1 MSFSPQLLLL
11 SFTHKQQIK
20 IESSGVELEQ
30 EGCRSTSTSRV
41 VVADARGYF
50 DIWMFGYWMFIPM
63 LSFTTYTYMIYNT
76 SKLNP
81 PEWNWSRRRV
91 VVGADA
97 RGYFLSC
104 GQCSGT
110 RHTRFEQKFLCWKNR
125 STPALPLFC
134 QVFVSAQCNAK
145 LGWAEHEDKERQKL

>member
-41 VVADARGYF
+41 VGADARGYF

-81 PEWNWSRRRV
+81 PEWNWSRRV
-91 VVGADA
+91 VEADA

-110 RHTRFEQKFLCWKNR
+110 RHTRFEQKFLRKTKIEFFPTLRRSSLPNTKRISEMALSVIRTKILKNI
-125 STPALPLFC
+125 
-134 QVFVSAQCNAK
+134 
-145 LGWAEHEDKERQKL
+145 